1 MKLSPLA
8 LLGLPFLYLTSA
20 LPKITRTGKYLYDE
34 SGSRFYI
41 KGVAYQ
47 PQGEAAA
54 ESEANAANGG
64 FPEPSSFHDPL
75 SSPQNCTRDLP
86 YLKQLGVNSVRVYS
100 VNSSLNHD
108 ECMKTFSDNGIYV
121 LLDVSLPLNGSID
134 RSSPSWSTN
143 LLNEYIST
151 IDAFRNYDNI
161 LGFNIGNEVITQVS
175 NTNAAPYVKAAARDI
190 KAYLKSV
197 SSSALVGYSA
207 TDGDADFRNS
217 LAEYLTCG
225 GDDIAVDLYGLN
237 NYEWCGDSS
246 YNASGWNAIVSG
258 MQDIPVATYMSEY
271 GCIFSPPRLWT
282 EVAALFSTP
291 VSDVFSGGVAFSYFP
306 TSDGYGMVTIS
317 SDGNTVTTSDDFNR
331 LSTQYNATSP
341 PNSPAKSSVTAGQT
355 NCPSESSSLVASNTL
370 PPTPNEQV
378 CNCINEK
385 ALSCLV
391 RSSTANSPT
400 IVGDLL
406 NYACQLLG
414 SSTNGTASCDPIGGN
429 GTSGT
434 YGELSYC
441 SPAIKLSYAMSAYYE
456 FNPVD
461 TSCDFSGNATLS
473 PTRPNTAED
482 ASSSASQC
490 LSSEPSGGVFTP
502 SPVSSSGA
510 SSTSSSATG
519 SRSASGTAPAGSN
532 GGGASSGASVALSG
546 SVLMSVAGV
555 MGAVVGGALMVL

>member
-1 MKLSPLA
+1 MKLSLT
-8 LLGLPFLYLTSA
+8 LLGLPFLSLAAA

-34 SGSRFYI
+34 TGGRFYI

-47 PQGEAAA
+47 PQGEAA
-54 ESEANAANGG
+54 ENTEANQANGG
-64 FPEPSSFHDPL
+64 FPEPESFHDPL

-134 RSSPSWSTN
+134 RASPSWSTN

-151 IDAFRNYDNI
+151 IDTFRNYDNV
-161 LGFNIGNEVITQVS
+161 LAFNIGNEVVNQVS

-197 SSSALVGYSA
+197 GSSALVGYSA

-237 NYEWCGDSS
+237 NYEWCGDANYNSS
-246 YNASGWNAIVSG
+246 NWNTIVSG
-258 MQDIPVATYMSEY
+258 FQDIPVATYMSEY
-271 GCIFSPPRLWT
+271 GCIFQPPRLWT

-306 TSDGYGMVTIS
+306 TSDGYGMVTFS
-317 SDGNTVTTSDDFNR
+317 ADGNSVTTSDDFTR
-331 LSTQYNATSP
+331 LSTQYNATDP
-341 PNSPAKSSVTAGQT
+341 PNSPAQSSVTAGQT
-355 NCPSESSSLVASNTL
+355 TCPNESASLVASNTL
-370 PPTPNEQV
+370 PPTPNQGV
-378 CNCINEK
+378 CDCINQK

-391 RSSTANSPT
+391 TSSTANSPT

-406 NYACQLLG
+406 NYACTLLG
-414 SSTNGTASCDPIGGN
+414 TSTNGTANCDPIGGN
-429 GTSGT
+429 GTAGT

-441 SPAIKLSYAMSAYYE
+441 SPAVKLSYAMSAYYE

-461 TSCDFSGNATLS
+461 SSCDFSGNATLS
-473 PTRPNTAED
+473 PTRPNTAQD
-482 ASSSASQC
+482 ASSAASQC
-490 LSSEPSGGVFTP
+490 LSAEPSGGTFTP

-510 SSTSSSATG
+510 SQTSRSTSGTN
-519 SRSASGTAPAGSN
+519 SASASASAS
-532 GGGASSGASVALSG
+532 GGASSGDVRALRILGPGSILGGVAIL
-546 SVLMSVAGV
+546 
-555 MGAVVGGALMVL
+555 GAILGGGLMVV